1 MLIRDCTPDDFP
13 SILPLLEQLWP
24 DIELDGAALE
34 AVFLGYLATDSDHCF
49 GAFVE
54 GGMAGFCSMNV
65 KNSLWRAGKVAYVD
79 NLVVDEAARRMGLG
93 AALVGHAESV
103 ARGLGCK
110 YLELDSGF
118 QRPWAHDFYAE
129 QGFEKF
135 GFIFG
140 KRL

>member
-1 MLIRDCTPDDFP
+1 MQIRDCALDDFK

-24 DIELDGAALE
+24 GDELDGARLE
-34 AVFLGYLATDSDHCF
+34 AVFHGYITTDSDYCF
-49 GAFVE
+49 GAFVD
-54 GGMAGFCSMNV
+54 GRMAGFCSMNV

-79 NLVVDEAARRMGLG
+79 NLIVDDADRRGGLG
-93 AALVGHAESV
+93 ASLIEHAAGVAL
-103 ARGLGCK
+103 GLGCG

-118 QRPWAHDFYAE
+118 QRPWAHNFYAE

-135 GFIFG
+135 GFMFG